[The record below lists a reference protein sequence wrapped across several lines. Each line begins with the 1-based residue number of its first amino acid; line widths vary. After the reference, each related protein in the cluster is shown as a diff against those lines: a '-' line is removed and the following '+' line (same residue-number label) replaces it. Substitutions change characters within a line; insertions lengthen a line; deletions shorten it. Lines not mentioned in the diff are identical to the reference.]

1 MRSNGIFYA
10 FNTVQ
15 SQIFLIY
22 GVYLTNRVAW
32 GIIITAVHKFEVDLK
47 QNVAIMDFGTSK
59 ITVLIGSRGR
69 NNSICIDGVGICEYD
84 GFCGGTWLG
93 AGDPVPF
100 AERAIKLAED
110 RANADISKLY
120 IGVPGDFS
128 ACYVNEVSMALNKRR
143 KITALDVEALQEQ
156 GNEYDGL
163 DGCKVINIEPIYYT
177 LDDGHKLIAPV
188 GIAST
193 KLGGSISYILA
204 DVGFIETASA
214 AAYSAGIADVEF
226 VSQPLAQT
234 LFLFDGFRRDK
245 CVMLA
250 DVGALCTTIAIGRGD
265 GLCRQYYFPWGGDR
279 ITVALSVGLVIP
291 YEEADELKRKAVL
304 SLDPDYKEPPP
315 PPDPSGRDK
324 KPLFPN
330 GTKII
335 QTEYEIEIN
344 NERHVY
350 PVAKT
355 NEIIKNELKKLV
367 MYVEKTLK
375 LCDYKYPAYTPL
387 SVTGGGINHIRGA
400 AEFVASELGRDV
412 ETVKTSLPMP
422 ELDRPEHSS
431 ALGLMDMVLSSVD
444 TDVSVVDKFK
454 RWLNRKRG

>member
-1 MRSNGIFYA
+1 MLFRS
-10 FNTVQ
+10 
-15 SQIFLIY
+15 
-22 GVYLTNRVAW
+22 
-32 GIIITAVHKFEVDLK
+32 
-47 QNVAIMDFGTSK
+47 
-59 ITVLIGSRGR
+59 
-69 NNSICIDGVGICEYD
+69 
-84 GFCGGTWLG
+84 
-93 AGDPVPF
+93 
-100 AERAIKLAED
+100 
-110 RANADISKLY
+110 
-120 IGVPGDFS
+120 
-128 ACYVNEVSMALNKRR
+128 
-143 KITALDVEALQEQ
+143 
-156 GNEYDGL
+156 
-163 DGCKVINIEPIYYT
+163 
-177 LDDGHKLIAPV
+177 
-188 GIAST
+188 
-193 KLGGSISYILA
+193 
-204 DVGFIETASA
+204 
-214 AAYSAGIADVEF
+214 EF